1 MKANVESDIYTCEVC
16 KQVFKDSS
24 FPAQCPRCQSS
35 RISNADL
42 ERLTLPQLGLTLRQ
56 LRQIISRNPALKFR
70 RFRHLSS
77 ELIKQIIPTVEEIKQ
92 EEIKRKELLKQREI
106 KCKELQ

>member
-42 ERLTLPQLGLTLRQ
+42 ERLTLPQLGLTLRGVQ
-56 LRQIISRNPALKFR
+56 
-70 RFRHLSS
+70 
-77 ELIKQIIPTVEEIKQ
+77 PTYVQ
-92 EEIKRKELLKQREI
+92 NRTR
-106 KCKELQ
+106 CKVM